1 MAKQNNK
8 KTSWKQADY
17 GKRFT
22 GKDIKQLQSSGY
34 NDNQILKIA
43 SAASQQDRWKTN
55 SKAISKTDSLLSQL
69 NQGWLNPEVKSGN
82 NGLGDRINVALY
94 PQRQKAPNKLLS
106 WNGLGDSYRANPLS
120 KFKLDNQL
128 ALATLAPGAYK
139 ATGKNWFLPPSLR
152 NATTFG
158 STAAPTSVPEAEPTT
173 VDGTIGEQ
181 LPIGDYGGDNQ
192 IDDPAPEN
200 PMSSQSGYGSALAS
214 WAAGWRQNKSSRQRK
229 GIPAQGLA
237 AKRINPTAQLVG
249 I

>member
-1 MAKQNNK
+1 MANNKNKNNSK

-22 GKDIKQLQSSGY
+22 GKDIQQLRSSGY

-43 SAASQQDRWKTN
+43 SAASQMDRWKTS
-55 SKAISKTDSLLSQL
+55 SKALTKTDYLLSQL
-69 NQGWLNPEVKSGN
+69 NQAWLNPEVKSGHIK
-82 NGLGDRINVALY
+82 GQQTQFALY

-120 KFKLDNQL
+120 RHKLDNQL
-128 ALATLAPGAYK
+128 AIATLAPGAYK
-139 ATGKNWFLPPSLR
+139 ETGKNWFLPPSLR

-158 STAAPTSVPEAEPTT
+158 GGAAPEAAPEAVPQT
-173 VDGTIGEQ
+173 VSEQ
-181 LPIGDYGGDNQ
+181 LPIGDYGGDMQ
-192 IDDPAPEN
+192 MDDSAPEN
-200 PMSSQSGYGSALAS
+200 PMSSQSGFGSALAS
-214 WAAGWRQNKSSRQRK
+214 WAGGWRQNKSSRQRL

-237 AKRINPTAQLVG
+237 SQRVNPIAQLVG